1 MMRNHKQVSINGVML
16 LILTLINVAIVKTAY
31 TVNEK
36 WYWALLIFI
45 PLLLVAIKKQPQ
57 LRR

>member
-1 MMRNHKQVSINGVML
+1 MRNHKQVFSGIIL
-16 LILTLINVAIVKTAY
+16 LILTLINVVIVKTAY

-45 PLLLVAIKKQPQ
+45 PLLLIAIKKQPQ